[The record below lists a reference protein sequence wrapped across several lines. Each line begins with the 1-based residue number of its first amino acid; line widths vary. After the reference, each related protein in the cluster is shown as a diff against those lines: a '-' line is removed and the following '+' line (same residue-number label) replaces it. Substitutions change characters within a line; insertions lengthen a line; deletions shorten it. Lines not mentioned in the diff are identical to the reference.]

1 MAVSE
6 RGIETFV
13 ASLQG
18 VQEAKDGVKLGVK
31 IRSRSKRATCSD
43 LRANEYAAQ
52 GASCSG
58 TDRPFRRSIA
68 HKRRCRIIV
77 WHGCFD
83 A

>member
-52 GASCSG
+52 GAS
-58 TDRPFRRSIA
+58 
-68 HKRRCRIIV
+68 
-77 WHGCFD
+77 
-83 A
+83 